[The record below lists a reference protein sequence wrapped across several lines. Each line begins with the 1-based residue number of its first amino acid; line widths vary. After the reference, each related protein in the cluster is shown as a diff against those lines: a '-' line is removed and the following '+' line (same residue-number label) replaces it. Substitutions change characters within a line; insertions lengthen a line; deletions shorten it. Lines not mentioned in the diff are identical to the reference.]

1 MLPLAAL
8 VATAAAAQI
17 RLSGD
22 ASDVIKLNSAL
33 DEGSVV
39 DAAPSSCNAEA
50 LENAER
56 AVDAALVAHPA
67 WRWDVASVLS
77 TPACTITLRRQP
89 ARHAAFLESY
99 QSEFRNKC
107 EEVYLPE
114 VPGGTYLGNRLNS
127 MGAGFARAALHTE
140 MDVPYVPRG
149 LPNYFHSE
157 AFCGNVSDLECFFLP
172 AGACGLPRARGATL
186 EKPPGLTG
194 RLGGRCA
201 SSKGNWTC
209 RISNPTLPCVS
220 RGVVNQPPCV
230 RRAPSHRLC
239 GRREGALFWSVAM
252 RPHAKTRLELRR
264 RIETWLEAHP
274 AWRSTGE
281 ACAAIHIRHG
291 DKYTPAWI
299 DKNHPPPTA
308 TLKDYVANASK
319 ALSIRNATGP
329 MLVMTDDQDIIDE
342 LPRVAATTG
351 ISLYHVPSA
360 RPLAS
365 SSEVSSSEIGSINCE
380 RSHRDERCIRG
391 PNFNYRRDQRTGQ
404 FVGPAE
410 LLQFLTTWALAS
422 RCRVLVGMRRS
433 YFSHVMFDAM
443 CALGGACPA
452 FVAIEA
458 RREEGCAGTE
468 ACHVFDDVEARRCV
482 TSSEA

>member
-22 ASDVIKLNSAL
+22 ASDVIKLNNAL

-39 DAAPSSCNAEA
+39 DAAPSSCTAGA
-50 LENAER
+50 LEKAER

-77 TPACTITLRRQP
+77 TQACTITLRRQP

-99 QSEFRNKC
+99 QSGFRNKC

-114 VPGGTYLGNRLNS
+114 VRRNVPGNRS
-127 MGAGFARAALHTE
+127 TAWERVARAALHTE
-140 MDVPYVPRG
+140 MDVPCVSRTPVSTR
-149 LPNYFHSE
+149 
-157 AFCGNVSDLECFFLP
+157 AFCGNVSDPMLSCRRAP
-172 AGACGLPRARGATL
+172 AAAAGRGATL

-201 SSKGNWTC
+201 LSKGNWTC

-264 RIETWLEAHP
+264 RIGTWLEAHP